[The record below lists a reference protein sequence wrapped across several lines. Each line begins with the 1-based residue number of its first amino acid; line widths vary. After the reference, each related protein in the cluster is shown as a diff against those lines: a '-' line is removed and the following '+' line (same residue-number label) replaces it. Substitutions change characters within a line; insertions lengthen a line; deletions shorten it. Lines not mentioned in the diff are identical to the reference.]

1 VCTPNDRLCSE
12 AHSSSLRTS
21 EDNASAELTGLS
33 SLLCLL
39 SWQHLK
45 LNKREIINLYRF
57 GNKDAEGRLAFK
69 SWMEGFRNTTGVHA
83 MRSVPEFL
91 KPKASRCSV
100 HGSPWQ
106 WEETPKESLTI
117 HKVRSLNHATAHQAA
132 FHQHSIG
139 SPCFVPSSHAN
150 HSLAEKGGC
159 VQGFLLEPGPCS
171 IARLTAFARGRISRS
186 SSKTEN
192 NNVMVWVC
200 GHRWEAGRSRSPTA
214 PQHTKSRPR
223 WWASRLSGRI

>member
-1 VCTPNDRLCSE
+1 MCTPNDRLCSE

-171 IARLTAFARGRISRS
+171 IARLTAFARGVFHDPRQKR
-186 SSKTEN
+186 KTTTLWYGCVGTGGKPVVPGALRRHN
-192 NNVMVWVC
+192 TQNPAH
-200 GHRWEAGRSRSPTA
+200 GGGRA
-214 PQHTKSRPR
+214 
-223 WWASRLSGRI
+223 A

>member
-1 VCTPNDRLCSE
+1 MCTPNDRLCSE

-117 HKVRSLNHATAHQAA
+117 HKVRFSEPRDSPPGGFPSAFNRVSLFCPEFTRQP
-132 FHQHSIG
+132 Q
-139 SPCFVPSSHAN
+139 PCRKGRLRTGVP
-150 HSLAEKGGC
+150 
-159 VQGFLLEPGPCS
+159 P
-171 IARLTAFARGRISRS
+171 
-186 SSKTEN
+186 
-192 NNVMVWVC
+192 
-200 GHRWEAGRSRSPTA
+200 
-214 PQHTKSRPR
+214 
-223 WWASRLSGRI
+223 